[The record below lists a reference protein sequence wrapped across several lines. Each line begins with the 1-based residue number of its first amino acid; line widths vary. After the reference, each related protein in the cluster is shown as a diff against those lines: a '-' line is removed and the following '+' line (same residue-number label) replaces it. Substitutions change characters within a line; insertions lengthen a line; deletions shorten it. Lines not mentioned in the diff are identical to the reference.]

1 MMYNVIEER
10 ARYRR
15 IKMDYDA
22 YERIRKPTAKKTI
35 VMNSVKRLK
44 DRIRDEIEEGIEE
57 WKEWEEKC

>member
-1 MMYNVIEER
+1 
-10 ARYRR
+10 
-15 IKMDYDA
+15 MDYDA